1 MTGSVILAGGGSG
14 GHLSP
19 GLAVAERLQA
29 LSSGQTSVHFA
40 CSGRSIDRLMLE
52 HAGASFHPISAAPF
66 SVRPS
71 GFLRF
76 VRGLQQGTRQ
86 SKQLIETNEGRVVLA
101 LGGFVSA
108 PVVRAANQA
117 GLRTLLLNLDAV
129 PGRANQWVAR
139 RAQEVYTALP
149 LGDGVQLANLAGE
162 VGFPVRRAAVAPAD
176 PATCRER
183 LGLSPHQPTLLIA
196 GASQGATSINRFIEG
211 SLKSLA
217 GSLIDWEVLH
227 LSGASDRGRLES
239 AYAEAG
245 IKAVVLDFLDQM
257 GLAWGAAELAV
268 SRAGANSVAE
278 VALNRVPTLFVP
290 YPWHK
295 DLHQQFNA
303 QPLVDAG
310 GAQLALDQIEPEANE
325 TSIGRPLRDLLLD
338 PGRRRDMRTVLE
350 TLPARD
356 GAMEIAKLLHQ
367 AML

>member
-19 GLAVAERLQA
+19 GLAVAERLQV

-162 VGFPVRRAAVAPAD
+162 VGFPVRRAAMAPAD

-183 LGLSPHQPTLLIA
+183 LGLSPHQPTLLIT

-310 GAQLALDQIEPEANE
+310 AAQLALDQIEPEANQA
-325 TSIGRPLRDLLLD
+325 SIGRPLRDLILD
-338 PGRRRDMRTVLE
+338 PGRRQEMRRVLE
-350 TLPARD
+350 TLPTRD
-356 GAMEIAKLLHQ
+356 GAMEIAKLLHEG
-367 AML
+367 MV